1 MFKRKIQVLG
11 IVLLPLFFSACFS
24 IHVKSNIDNPRSY
37 LRRAQNEINRIH
49 KKCPNRGRRAHW
61 IHILVYDRGSS
72 HLVRVSAPLWI
83 VNCAVDFGLRTAR
96 CNGAFDEIEER
107 YDVDWR
113 ALSDLGQIGP
123 GLLVEVV
130 SEEDQVLIW
139 LK

>member
-11 IVLLPLFFSACFS
+11 LVFLPLFFCACFS
-24 IHVKSNIDNPRSY
+24 IHVVRDIDNPRSY
-37 LRRAQNEINRIH
+37 LKRAQNEIYRIH
-49 KKCPNRGRRAHW
+49 KRYPKRRRRAHW
-61 IHILVYDRGSS
+61 IHILVYMRDSS

-83 VNCAVDFGLRTAR
+83 VNWAVDFGLRTAR
-96 CNGAFDEIEER
+96 RNGAFDEIEER

-113 ALSDLGQIGP
+113 ALRDLGQIGP

-130 SEEDQVLIW
+130 SEKDQVLIW